1 MKRLYKLQLLS
12 LIHIQIASI
21 VLFSI
26 GIYGVLSRRN
36 AVLILLAIELMLN
49 AVNLNLIGVSAF
61 LDQSRFL
68 GHILIIFIITI
79 AAAEVALALAIVLKL
94 YKEKRNT
101 DVDKL
106 DVLKW

>member
-1 MKRLYKLQLLS
+1 MSELS

-49 AVNLNLIGVSAF
+49 AVNLNLIGVSVF
-61 LDQSRFL
+61 LDQSKFL
-68 GHILIIFIITI
+68 GHILVIFIITV
-79 AAAEVALALAIVLKL
+79 AAALAIVLKL

-101 DVDKL
+101 NVDEL

>member
-1 MKRLYKLQLLS
+1 MSELS

-49 AVNLNLIGVSAF
+49 AVNLNLIGVSVF
-61 LDQSRFL
+61 LDQSKFL
-68 GHILIIFIITI
+68 GHILVIFIITV
-79 AAAEVALALAIVLKL
+79 AAAEVGLALAIVLKL

-101 DVDKL
+101 NVDEL